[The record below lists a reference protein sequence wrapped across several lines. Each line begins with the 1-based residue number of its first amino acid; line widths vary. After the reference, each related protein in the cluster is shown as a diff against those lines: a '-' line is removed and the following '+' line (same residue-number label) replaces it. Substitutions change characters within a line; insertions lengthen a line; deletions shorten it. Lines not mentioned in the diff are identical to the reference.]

1 MKRILSLFF
10 VFVNLWI
17 SGQNPE
23 WQNQKIYNIN
33 KEDPHVNVVPH
44 DGLKSAISSNY
55 TKSPWYISL
64 NGNWK
69 FHYSADYRQRPV
81 DFFKPNFD
89 ISGWDE
95 IKVPSNWEVE
105 GYGTPIY
112 VNTNYPFDKNPEPPF
127 IKIENP
133 VGSYRYDF
141 EVPDNWN
148 GRTIYIH
155 FGAVKSAGYL
165 WINGKFV
172 GYTQGSKTPS
182 EWDITRFVEPGT
194 NTLALEVYRWSDGSY
209 LECQDFWRISG
220 IERDVY
226 LYSKNKV
233 SISDYHVNA
242 LLANDYKDGVLNLD
256 VDIRS
261 KADKQKKNNYT
272 VGVKLLD
279 GNGRIVYD
287 EEQGFGLNKKVT
299 EKLASFNKLLPDV
312 KAWTAETPNL
322 YKLIITLKDDNNNL
336 IDIVSS
342 YVGFRNAEIINGLF
356 CINGKPVTI
365 KGVNRHEHDEFT
377 GHVISRESMIE
388 DIRLMKENNIN
399 TVRTCHYPDDPL
411 WYELCDYYGLYVI
424 DEANIESHGMGY
436 GERSLAKDSS
446 WLGAHLDRTIRMFER
461 DKNHACIVTWSLGNE
476 AGNGINF
483 ERTYQWLK
491 NADSTRPVQYERAG
505 QEYNTDI
512 YCPMY
517 ASIKHLEDYA
527 KKDPDRP
534 LILCEYA
541 HAMGNSV
548 GGLQDYWDVI
558 YKYDALQGGC
568 IWDWVDQGLAE
579 FDDNGTKYW
588 TYGGDYGPDTIP
600 SSGNFC
606 LNGLVRADRDPKP
619 HLAEVKK
626 VYQYVSFEALDAKN
640 GKFKLT
646 NNYDFTNLNEFDINW
661 ELINKGEVIQTA
673 SLQFADVVPGKS
685 RSFGLTLKSK
695 ELTGPVSIVFSV
707 RKKSDGRI
715 LKSGHEVAYE
725 QFILTDS
732 FNEDIPVF
740 LGDIDFKD
748 KGSEIIVNGED
759 FVIHFDKDGSSISR
773 ILVNNQDYLS
783 ENISL
788 NFYRAPT
795 LNDRVDGNGNR
806 LWEKAGLNAI
816 GSIPFK
822 TDVRKDELG
831 NVVINCY
838 FYIINSDSVR
848 LFDVYQSYSIDGNGI
863 IDVYTQLLPHDIV
876 VSLPKVGL
884 QVVLTDD
891 LENVTWFGRGPGS
904 NYPDRNSSGIIT
916 QHNSTVDDLYYN
928 YIVPQESG
936 NRSDINWVEFSKG
949 GKSILFTSD
958 TLLNFSAR
966 RFSDKVLHL
975 TEHLNQLKHD
985 SVIYVNID
993 YKQNG
998 LGTATC
1004 GPGYLD
1010 KYIVFGKPMAFN
1022 VRIIPEPERFPSN
1035 YKLVG
1040 AKQHGSKGD
1049 LALVGVI
1056 EEYDPIELGSKI
1068 TLVSNRNFP
1077 IHYTLDG
1084 SRPDE
1089 HSPKYDGPFL
1099 IKKSANLQ
1107 ATTFSKEYGIGFIT
1121 SEYCHVPA
1129 FKSVSYLTDP
1139 HSRHPGG
1146 GPETLI
1152 DGEKGEVGKWNGSW
1166 VGYRGE
1172 LGEIKAELIQNTTF
1186 SKLIVGV
1193 MKYQGAWTFAPE
1205 RIVLFVSDDD
1215 TEYTKVGEYMPEV
1228 GASVKELEPERLEYS
1243 IDIEKPVTARYIKL
1257 VVYPVEILPDWHGG
1271 SGDKAWMFL
1280 DEISIK

>member
-1 MKRILSLFF
+1 MRRILTLIVLFVSF
-10 VFVNLWI
+10 WV
-17 SGQNPE
+17 SGQNPD

-33 KEDPHVNVVPH
+33 KEEPHVNVVSH
-44 DGLKSAISSNY
+44 NDLKSAISGNY

-64 NGNWK
+64 NGKWK
-69 FHYSADYRQRPV
+69 FWYSADYKERPKSFYNP
-81 DFFKPNFD
+81 DYD

-127 IKIENP
+127 IKIDNP

-141 EVPDNWN
+141 EVPDNWD
-148 GRTIYIH
+148 GRSIYIN
-155 FGAVKSAGYL
+155 FGAVKSAAYL
-165 WINGKFV
+165 WVNGEFV

-182 EWDITRFVEPGT
+182 EWDITKYLETGK

-233 SISDYHVNA
+233 SISDYHVTA
-242 LLANDYKDGVLNLD
+242 LLINEYKDGVLNLD
-256 VDIRS
+256 VDIKS
-261 KADKQKKNNYT
+261 KAGKQKKNNYII
-272 VGVKLLD
+272 GVKLLN
-279 GNGRIVYD
+279 GEGRIVYD
-287 EEQGFGLNKKVT
+287 DERGFELSKKV
-299 EKLASFNKLLPDV
+299 KSKVLSFNKVLPEV

-322 YKLIITLKDDNNNL
+322 YKLIISLKDFNNN
-336 IDIVSS
+336 IVDIVSS
-342 YVGFRNAEIINGLF
+342 QVGFRNAEIIDGLF

-365 KGVNRHEHDEFT
+365 KGVNRHEHDEYT

-436 GERSLAKDSS
+436 GERSLAKDST
-446 WLGAHLDRTIRMFER
+446 WMGAHLDRTIRMFER

-483 ERTYQWLK
+483 EHTYKWLK
-491 NADSTRPVQYERAG
+491 DADSTRPVQYERAG
-505 QEYNTDI
+505 HEYNTDI

-527 KKDPDRP
+527 KKKTDRP

-579 FDDNGTKYW
+579 FDDDGVKYW

-626 VYQYVSFEALDAKN
+626 VYQYVSIEPQDARN
-640 GKFKLT
+640 GKFTIT
-646 NNYDFTNLNEFDINW
+646 NNYDFTNLNEFEINW
-661 ELINKGEVIQTA
+661 ELINKGNVVQTA
-673 SLQFADVVPGKS
+673 TLQFADVKPGES
-685 RSFGLTLKSK
+685 RSFGLTFKSK
-695 ELTGPVSIVFSV
+695 ELTGPVSIVFSI
-707 RKKSDGRI
+707 RKKNDGRI

-725 QFILTDS
+725 QFILSDL
-732 FNEDIPVF
+732 FNEEIPAAKSDVNYT
-740 LGDIDFKD
+740 D
-748 KGSEIIVNGED
+748 KEREIIVKGDN
-759 FVIHFDKDGSSISR
+759 FVINFDKVGSSVSKI
-773 ILVNNQDYLS
+773 IFNDQNYLAA
-783 ENISL
+783 NISL

-806 LWEKAGLNAI
+806 IWEKTGLNAV

-822 TDVRKDELG
+822 TDIGKDGLG
-831 NVVINCY
+831 NVIINSY

-863 IDVYTQLLPHDIV
+863 IDVHTQLLPHEIV

-884 QVVLTDD
+884 QMLLPGD
-891 LENVTWFGRGPGS
+891 LKNVTWFGRGPGS

-916 QHNSTVDDLYYN
+916 EHNSEVDDLYYN

-936 NRSDINWVEFSKG
+936 NRTDINWVEFTGEEKG
-949 GKSILFTSD
+949 ILFTSD

-966 RFSDKVLHL
+966 RFSDKVLHE
-975 TEHLNQLKHD
+975 TEHINMLKND
-985 SVIYVNID
+985 SVLYVNID
-993 YKQNG
+993 YRQNG

-1010 KYIVFGKPMAFN
+1010 KYIVFGKPMSFN
-1022 VRIIPEPERFPSN
+1022 IRIVPLPERFDSN
-1035 YKLVG
+1035 YNLVG
-1040 AKQHGSKGD
+1040 AKQDID
-1049 LALVGVI
+1049 LENLPLVGVI
-1056 EEYDPIELGSKI
+1056 KEYNSAELGSNI

-1077 IHYTLDG
+1077 VYYTLDG
-1084 SRPDE
+1084 SNPDQSSTVYSE
-1089 HSPKYDGPFL
+1089 PFL
-1099 IKKSANLQ
+1099 IKKSSNLKA
-1107 ATTFSKEYGIGFIT
+1107 ATISEEFGVGYIT
-1121 SEYCHVPA
+1121 SEYCHVPS
-1129 FKSVSYLTDP
+1129 FESVTYITNP

-1146 GPETLI
+1146 NPKTLI
-1152 DGEKGEVGKWNGSW
+1152 DGKRGEVGKWNGSW

-1172 LGEIKAELIQNTTF
+1172 IGEIKAELIQNTSISQFT
-1186 SKLIVGV
+1186 VGV

-1205 RIVLFVSDDD
+1205 GIELFVSQDNK
-1215 TEYTKVGEYMPEV
+1215 EYIKVGEYYPDES
-1228 GASVKELEPERLEYS
+1228 AAVKNLKMERLEYT
-1243 IDIEKPVTARYIKL
+1243 IDLESPATARFIKL
-1257 VVYPVEILPDWHGG
+1257 IVHPVKELPHWHSGAGG
-1271 SGDKAWMFL
+1271 DAWMFL
-1280 DEISIK
+1280 DEFSIK